1 MEIFINIFLFD
12 IYTLIFFPLFDDEW
26 RILAISPVKIIYIE
40 DKRLDVSTIRGE
52 KRFVKT
58 SHEKVIDKEVEGRRM
73 RMKEGKSK
81 RTRERERD
89 RERKKRLVRSGR
101 KLRGR
106 EKKRGGIGEERNGS
120 SRETKATYD
129 PE

>member
-1 MEIFINIFLFD
+1 M
-12 IYTLIFFPLFDDEW
+12 
-26 RILAISPVKIIYIE
+26 
-40 DKRLDVSTIRGE
+40 DVSTIRGE

-81 RTRERERD
+81 RTRERERETE
-89 RERKKRLVRSGR
+89 REKNGWLGAVENCEDEK
-101 KLRGR
+101 
-106 EKKRGGIGEERNGS
+106 KKRGGIGEERNGS